1 VARRKST
8 QRGASRSKAAPR
20 RTRARLRPR
29 AEQRGL
35 DATGVRLAPDDP
47 ELDGLAREIEACGGA
62 PLGAYREPFSGRA
75 LLLAVV
81 PLRAVRPTPFQ
92 RDLSPAHTQ
101 RLAEKI
107 EETGSFLD
115 PILAVRGEDGGLW
128 TPNGRHRL
136 AAAKLLGLK
145 VITVLASPDPGLAY
159 RILALNTEKAHNL
172 RDRSLEAI
180 RMARALAQRDRRARE
195 RDYAQ
200 QLEAPELLTLGI
212 AYEEKGR
219 FAGSA
224 YHPLLRRVDR
234 FSERPLSASLREREG
249 FAARLLEIDARVVE
263 KVAELQAAGFR
274 SPYLR
279 TLVVARINPL
289 RGAPGRARSRAPS
302 MTLGAALTRMA
313 AGVRRFDVRSVRAS
327 DLALAA
333 AFAPPPEA
341 P

>member
-1 VARRKST
+1 VARRKAT
-8 QRGASRSKAAPR
+8 QRGKSRSKNAPR
-20 RTRARLRPR
+20 RTRPRLQPR
-29 AEQRGL
+29 AEERGL
-35 DATGVRLAPDDP
+35 DPARTRIAHDAV
-47 ELDGLAREIEACGGA
+47 ELDGLAAEIEAAGGA
-62 PLGAYREPFSGRA
+62 ALGAYREPFSGRA

-101 RLAEKI
+101 RLAQKI

-115 PILAVRGEDGGLW
+115 PILAVRGDDGGLW

-145 VITVLASPDPGLAY
+145 LITVLASPDAALAY

-172 RDRSLEAI
+172 RDKSLEAI
-180 RMARALAQRDRRARE
+180 RMARSLAARDRRACE

-200 QLEAPELLTLGI
+200 QLESPELLTLGI
-212 AYEEKGR
+212 AYEQKGR

-234 FSERPLSASLREREG
+234 FSERTLAVSIREREG
-249 FAARLLEIDARVVE
+249 YAARLLDIDAL
-263 KVAELQAAGFR
+263 VAQKIGELQAAGFR

-279 TLVVARINPL
+279 ALVVARINPL
-289 RGAPGRARSRAPS
+289 RAAPGRARSRAPAMS
-302 MTLGAALTRMA
+302 LAAALTRMA
-313 AGVRRFDVRSVRAS
+313 AGVRRFDPSSVRPS

-333 AFAPPPEA
+333 ALAPDA
-341 P
+341 T